1 MKSMRYIVT
10 RPCLQEGSLSL
21 LKYLQSTFPQSG
33 PAVFVDDKGEEHSV
47 QVDTE
52 RGRIWGLGGLYH
64 AQHLGVND
72 VLIITNLAPA
82 RYQVE
87 AIVKPHAPP
96 PPPRRE
102 QGRAP
107 ETRRVVVSSTAHVRE
122 VRMQEVPPTQLA
134 EAPPVPAEAGV
145 PDPGSQEVR
154 VTEVRAERAAEPQ
167 AAESGTAAP
176 KAAEPK
182 ATAPRT
188 TESRIA
194 APRITAPRVSQET
207 SEKIRAD
214 WKGVPTPAPSP
225 VPVSA
230 PAPAQPSAPT
240 RSGGEA
246 ARTGAAG
253 GMTATAPAV
262 PAPSPSP
269 AGPAGADLQLPEAQL
284 AELAR
289 LTGYRLDHLGGGVL
303 RLKAELGAHG
313 YAVLV
318 ALDEAARTAPAWNEE
333 QGYRVMLCREDQH
346 PEGVAR
352 LTHEALA
359 ALNEHARLA
368 PLSPVDLRGYWKAGH
383 VDLESAASIAEL
395 ISAHLAQR
403 GVFSFVLLTL
413 AQQPAHSVISVPRLA
428 EKLGSGVNHA
438 ELGSILETLTRA
450 PFLALTPLPGGQFL
464 LRVGV
469 SDILADLAEYSDGVR
484 RRIRTPAASGAAQS
498 GTTQSGAA
506 QRESVRA

>member
-1 MKSMRYIVT
+1 MRYIVT

-52 RGRIWGLGGLYH
+52 RARIWGLGGLYH

-96 PPPRRE
+96 PLPRRE
-102 QGRAP
+102 QGKAP

-122 VRMQEVPPTQLA
+122 VRMQEVAPQPA
-134 EAPPVPAEAGV
+134 EAPPAPAEASV
-145 PDPGSQEVR
+145 PDPVSQEVR
-154 VTEVRAERAAEPQ
+154 VTEVRASHAERAADPR
-167 AAESGTAAP
+167 ATDP
-176 KAAEPK
+176 KATDPKATDPKASEQRAGEPK
-182 ATAPRT
+182 ATAQQ
-188 TESRIA
+188 
-194 APRITAPRVSQET
+194 VSQQT

-214 WKGVPTPAPSP
+214 WKGVATPSPAPAEPPMQPRVGGEALRAEARTGTATGTLPAADPAPSP
-225 VPVSA
+225 LGA
-230 PAPAQPSAPT
+230 NAQ
-240 RSGGEA
+240 ELDQ
-246 ARTGAAG
+246 
-253 GMTATAPAV
+253 M
-262 PAPSPSP
+262 
-269 AGPAGADLQLPEAQL
+269 PEAQL

-303 RLKAELGAHG
+303 RLKAELGAHS

-318 ALDEAARTAPAWNEE
+318 ALDEAARTTPAWNEE
-333 QGYRVMLCREDQH
+333 QGYRVLLCS
-346 PEGVAR
+346 EGDEPQGVSR

-403 GVFSFVLLTL
+403 GIFSFVLLTL

-428 EKLGSGVNHA
+428 EKLGSGVNYA

-469 SDILADLAEYSDGVR
+469 ADILADLAEYSEGVR
-484 RRIRTPAASGAAQS
+484 RRIRTPAASGAVR
-498 GTTQSGAA
+498 
-506 QRESVRA
+506 REGVRA